1 MKAIKNLG
9 RAEEEEKVFK
19 IRYTYNILPSVEE
32 GEQYGTIINALATTN
47 ELQALLVESV
57 QSLID
62 YKWTSF
68 AKKQ

>member
-9 RAEEEEKVFK
+9 RAEEEKVFK
-19 IRYTYNILPSVEE
+19 IRYTCNILPSVEE
-32 GEQYGTIINALATTN
+32 EDQYGTIINALATTN